1 MLASLAGLLFY
12 LARGLYLIR
21 TKTAILG
28 ILITLKD
35 QRHIILFLTTHFGL
49 NLITSAFLLFYYS
62 YLRSY
67 CQRLKLFILLIF
79 LSLSYCLLQNAIRSI
94 LLSRICFLDRIESLL
109 LNLIFQELLL
119 ELFQSHLKFIFLS
132 VFLCLILLLY
142 LLLRDALCNFRHLIW
157 GLFA

>member
-1 MLASLAGLLFY
+1 MLACLAGLLLY
-12 LARGLYLIR
+12 LARRLDLIR
-21 TKTAILG
+21 TQTTILG

-35 QRHIILFLTTHFGL
+35 QRHVILFLATHFGL
-49 NLITSAFLLFYYS
+49 NLIASTFLLFYYS

-132 VFLCLILLLY
+132 IFLGLILLLY
-142 LLLRDALCNFRHLIW
+142 LLL
-157 GLFA
+157 